1 MLVYQ
6 RVAIKVWTHCRSSAL
21 KVWCTFRGRNW
32 NTFSGKTFKAIPTC
46 RLYNGIRHFLKIMKH
61 RWKKFR
67 TAWLLFCFGHVWSNI
82 WPLPMCD
89 IGWKIRYNKHFLKSK
104 DSSDLWCCISW
115 PSEAFGV
122 ISSGKC
128 CTKNGNVLSSI
139 GTQPC
144 EDTKKQRASLC
155 QIESLPG
162 SIYFTSSQ
170 MDFQPLIMIWGNQH
184 PLTIIKQLFL
194 PLIWR

>member
-32 NTFSGKTFKAIPTC
+32 NTFSGKTFKAMPTC

-115 PSEAFGV
+115 PSEVFGV
-122 ISSGKC
+122 IPSGKC
-128 CTKNGNVLSSI
+128 CSKNGNVLSSI
-139 GTQPC
+139 GT
-144 EDTKKQRASLC
+144 TGFISLSDWIFARKYI
-155 QIESLPG
+155 QYNIYIYTIVYISLLRWIFNSWG
-162 SIYFTSSQ
+162 GINIHH
-170 MDFQPLIMIWGNQH
+170 FQ
-184 PLTIIKQLFL
+184 QLVL
-194 PLIWR
+194 PIWR